1 MMRLLF
7 ILSFWLGMTSL
18 FSQTV
23 DTLEVKTKDT
33 LIDPINPQRSAKN
46 KAFYEKIRTYLRKH
60 RLTKRL
66 DDLIQTLTL
75 PETKIIPKPS
85 YQGKIIRKI
94 HIRTL
99 DPFGFDEK
107 DSTKVPRTRLERY
120 GNMLHIKT
128 HEGTVKGILLFK
140 SHTPL
145 DTLLLSESE
154 RLLRNQRY
162 IRRVQIAPELIS
174 QSSDSVDV

>member
-33 LIDPINPQRSAKN
+33 LIDPITPQRSAKN

-66 DDLIQTLTL
+66 DDLIQTPTATAAVATPTQLITL
-75 PETKIIPKPS
+75 PEK
-85 YQGKIIRKI
+85 
-94 HIRTL
+94 
-99 DPFGFDEK
+99 K
-107 DSTKVPRTRLERY
+107 DNT
-120 GNMLHIKT
+120 
-128 HEGTVKGILLFK
+128 
-140 SHTPL
+140 
-145 DTLLLSESE
+145 
-154 RLLRNQRY
+154 
-162 IRRVQIAPELIS
+162 
-174 QSSDSVDV
+174 